1 MDLSRLLPSAT
12 TLTDALAALPDAVA
26 GGLVAAAVTLVLIA
40 LVAPRRAPRVP
51 AAVLPG
57 SADGDCVFLIEGSS
71 LRPET
76 AAARAMLDGLG
87 RGPRLGALTAL
98 LSRDAPSIQKDIEAL
113 VLYGTAFRHHVAR
126 REGGVL
132 EIAGEPRGGAAV
144 LALRPA
150 SEDARALAEARRDLE
165 AAGAEARFLREV
177 LDRAPFLAWT
187 LGPDG
192 HVSWANATYRQRF
205 DDPAEG
211 LPDHRLHDAFLHTLE
226 EVPLTA
232 GPSGGL
238 RRRVAVARRQE
249 ADPDWFEISQ
259 VRGAEGATLG
269 YATPADD
276 LVAAEASLRRFVET
290 LTETFA
296 HLPIGLAVFD
306 KNRRLGLFNPALTD
320 LVKIDAVWLAARPSL
335 RDFLERLRE
344 TRQMPEQKDFAAF
357 RRMLTELE
365 KGAREGTYEENWVLP
380 SGKIFRVTGRPHP
393 QGALAF
399 LFEDISTAIMLE
411 RRYRGELELSQ
422 ATLDRLSEAVAV
434 FDTSGML
441 VFVNSA
447 FESIWGLDPM
457 AGLDGPG
464 VAEMTALWQ
473 ERCAPSPAWAQLRD
487 YATGAETRTSWTAA
501 VETRDGRPLEL
512 LAAPLPNGSTLVVF
526 RDISDER
533 ERVAE
538 ARRSMQG
545 ALSALRQAALLDDL
559 ALGHLQLPAE
569 TALAQLQAAVRSAP
583 NPEAFQSLTAAAQAV
598 KEGLARSR
606 DLQAAAQAELAGA
619 GEHGAPQSGLCE
631 ALGPLLKARGLA
643 LALVEDGAT
652 GAGLPDGPVLR
663 RLAWSLLLAAAERA
677 GKGAT
682 VELACLRDG
691 ARARITATAPAAP
704 AAADCTPSGVSL
716 ALARRVVETLG
727 GSLEASRPGESAR
740 VTVAAE
746 IALDRL
752 ERPGPLLPR
761 TDRRAR
767 SA

>member
-1 MDLSRLLPSAT
+1 MDLSRFLPSAAPVT
-12 TLTDALAALPDAVA
+12 ETLAALPDAVR
-26 GGLVAAAVTLVLIA
+26 GGLVAAVVTLALIA
-40 LVAPRRAPRVP
+40 LVAPRRALRLPAP
-51 AAVLPG
+51 AALPG
-57 SADGDCVFLIEGSS
+57 AADGDCVFLIEGSA
-71 LRPET
+71 LRAET
-76 AAARAMLDGLG
+76 PAARAMLDGLG
-87 RGPRLGALTAL
+87 RGPRLGALTTL
-98 LSRDAPSIQKDIEAL
+98 LARDAPSIQKDIEAL

-126 REGGVL
+126 PEGGVL
-132 EIAGEPRGGAAV
+132 EIAGEPRGTAAIV
-144 LALRPA
+144 TLRPA
-150 SEDARALAEARRDLE
+150 SEDARALAEARRTLE
-165 AAGAEARFLREV
+165 AATTEARFLREV

-187 LGPDG
+187 LGPEG
-192 HVSWANATYRQRF
+192 HVAWANATYRERF
-205 DDPAEG
+205 DDTAEG
-211 LPDHRLHDAFLHTLE
+211 LADHRLHDAFLHTLE
-226 EVPLTA
+226 EVPLTC

-249 ADPDWFEISQ
+249 ADPDWFEVAQ

-457 AGLDGPG
+457 ETLDGPG
-464 VAEMTALWQ
+464 VAAMTALWQ

-487 YATGAETRTSWTAA
+487 YATGAETRTSWSAA
-501 VETRDGRPLEL
+501 IETRAGRPLNM

-526 RDISDER
+526 RDISEER
-533 ERVAE
+533 ERLAE
-538 ARRSMQG
+538 ARGGMQD
-545 ALSALRQAALLDDL
+545 ALSALRHAALLDDL
-559 ALGHLQLPAE
+559 ALGHLQVPAE

-583 NPEAFQSLTAAAQAV
+583 NPEAFQALTAAARAV
-598 KEGLARSR
+598 KEGLARAR
-606 DLQAAAQAELAGA
+606 DLQAAARAELARA
-619 GEHGAPQSGLCE
+619 GEHGAPQSDLCE
-631 ALGPLLKARGLA
+631 ALGPLLKARGLT
-643 LALVEDGAT
+643 LALVED
-652 GAGLPDGPVLR
+652 AGRALPDGPVLR

-677 GKGAT
+677 GKGET

-704 AAADCTPSGVSL
+704 AGAEAASAGVSL

-727 GSLEASRPGESAR
+727 GSLETSPPGESAR
-740 VTVAAE
+740 VTLTAE

-752 ERPGPLLPR
+752 DRPGAVLPR
-761 TDRRAR
+761 TERLARRA
-767 SA
+767 